1 MTWSEVQIYDTKVY
15 SSRCLGVQPRSWGF
29 SEKSKRR
36 TLQRDDIQ
44 SAIAHTETFDFLQ
57 DVIQ

>member
-1 MTWSEVQIYDTKVY
+1 
-15 SSRCLGVQPRSWGF
+15 VQPRSWGF